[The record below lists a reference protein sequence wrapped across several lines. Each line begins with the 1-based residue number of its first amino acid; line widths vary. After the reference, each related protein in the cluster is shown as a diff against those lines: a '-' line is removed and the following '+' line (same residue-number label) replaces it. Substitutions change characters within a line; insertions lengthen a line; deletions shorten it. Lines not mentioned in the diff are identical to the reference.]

1 MDMRISGSGNIPGGE
16 YEKVSVSGSGRL
28 VGRVK
33 CKSFTSHGTVKGES
47 IECAER
53 MKTSGTARFSGDI
66 KAKCVTSSGTFF
78 CGGNLTA
85 LETITCSGTM
95 TCQKAVK
102 CNRLLVSG
110 AARLGAGVEAEQI
123 ELRGSVKC
131 EGLINAEEVT
141 VKMDGNAD
149 IASIGGSRITVAIKG
164 LKRWWKGFPLL
175 CRAVKNAQILAAI
188 EGDEISVMA
197 VTCPRITGRTV
208 TVGKHSCIGL
218 VQYTEHIK
226 IAKGAR
232 VEKVEKID

>member
-1 MDMRISGSGNIPGGE
+1 MDMRISGSGSIPVGE
-16 YEKVSVSGSGRL
+16 YEKVSVSGSGML
-28 VGRVK
+28 AGRVK
-33 CKSFTSHGTVKGES
+33 CKCFTSHGTAKGDS

-53 MKTSGTARFSGDI
+53 MKTSGTARFSENI

-78 CGGNLTA
+78 CGGNLTVS
-85 LETITCSGTM
+85 EEITCSGTLICPK
-95 TCQKAVK
+95 TVR

-110 AARLGAGVEAEQI
+110 AAKLGEGVEAEQI

-164 LKRWWKGFPLL
+164 LKRWGKRIPFLRRSL
-175 CRAVKNAQILAAI
+175 KNAQIQVAI

-208 TVGKHSCIGL
+208 TVGKYSRIGL

-232 VEKVEKID
+232 VDKVEKI